1 MARMVA
7 TKSMTYRTRRLRA
20 GDEFEANRR
29 DARVLAA
36 IGKAKAAA
44 EPAKRRQVRVV
55 SAPPV
60 ESPREPDPVSEPQ
73 PAAKQAAET
82 EELNL
87 LTNAELRQIAD
98 RERID
103 VSDCRV
109 KADLVAAI
117 EAARNGTAS

>member
-7 TKSMTYRTRRLRA
+7 TKSMTYRTRRLCA

-36 IGKAKAAA
+36 IGKATAAT
-44 EPAKRRQVRVV
+44 EPMKRRQARVV

-60 ESPREPDPVSEPQ
+60 EVLREPDPVPKPQ
-73 PAAKQAAET
+73 PVAEEAAET
-82 EELNL
+82 EDLNL

-98 RERID
+98 REFID
-103 VSDCRV
+103 ISTCKV
-109 KADLVAAI
+109 KADLVAVI